1 MAVRDGNVEG
11 VAARGATLTLVTRGL
26 ALFLSEQRSSS
37 LSAGLRWL
45 QRGNMAGRR
54 LEGREAASIS
64 RVQTL
69 IYDCHSTVG
78 WPCARCVRLTSEHD
92 AGALQESAC
101 ARRNLLRV
109 LIQVRPG
116 RAVRCW
122 WERVPKRWP
131 LAPSRRNPFT
141 VLQLALAAR
150 AARVLGEHRDR
161 PASCF
166 RNASSNPQSHTA
178 VCHSAL
184 ASSAAAVSCTP
195 QFAARPW
202 PCHQRSAA
210 AHDRPPFILT
220 PPAPCPSRPLSCR
233 FSGAGQWQPA
243 RLLCSS

>member
-1 MAVRDGNVEG
+1 MAAEGQYGRQTAGGARSSVNLQGADAHIRLPLYSRLAVRPLCQVDKRTRRWGSPRVSMRQAQSPPSLDPSPSWASRALLVG
-11 VAARGATLTLVTRGL
+11 ARAK
-26 ALFLSEQRSSS
+26 A
-37 LSAGLRWL
+37 
-45 QRGNMAGRR
+45 
-54 LEGREAASIS
+54 
-64 RVQTL
+64 
-69 IYDCHSTVG
+69 
-78 WPCARCVRLTSEHD
+78 
-92 AGALQESAC
+92 
-101 ARRNLLRV
+101 
-109 LIQVRPG
+109 
-116 RAVRCW
+116 
-122 WERVPKRWP
+122 
-131 LAPSRRNPFT
+131 LAPGTVARNPFT

-150 AARVLGEHRDR
+150 AARVLGGHRDR